1 MGLSRKHYYVL
12 FALVLLTT
20 IGCSIQ
26 ETRLLKLTSET
37 PLEEKRLLFP
47 VGTGVDDLDLSSLEQ
62 EEAKEKLLN
71 WAKDK
76 LEEKLIIVYNETE
89 KSIKVS
95 DLGITL
101 DMDKTWE
108 SVLANPGQKVS
119 SILAIDY
126 LKANEVIEEEFAF
139 LNRSPVD
146 ATFKIENDQFLI
158 TPAVP
163 GESINMDLFFQELKK
178 ESLGNLPKRLTLKS
192 MVIPAAVTTESLQ
205 ALAFEGVIAEYTTQ
219 YDVSDK
225 NRTAN
230 LIKAAQKMDKTLLK
244 PGDTF
249 SFNETIGPRTAET
262 GFKDAYIVINNE
274 YVKGIGGGICQ
285 VSSTLYNVALLANL
299 TIVERHPH
307 ALVVGYIPLGQDATV
322 NYPNLDLK
330 LRNDT
335 HSYIY
340 FRTKVEN
347 GKLTIKAFGK
357 PIGEK
362 VRLVKEIEKE
372 IDYNTIRKL
381 DPDLLPGT
389 VIQQQKG
396 SKGYIVKTWKIVTD
410 ANGKETK
417 QLLSRDSYAPTHRIL
432 RIGAD

>member
-1 MGLSRKHYYVL
+1 
-12 FALVLLTT
+12 
-20 IGCSIQ
+20 
-26 ETRLLKLTSET
+26 
-37 PLEEKRLLFP
+37 
-47 VGTGVDDLDLSSLEQ
+47 
-62 EEAKEKLLN
+62 
-71 WAKDK
+71 
-76 LEEKLIIVYNETE
+76 
-89 KSIKVS
+89 
-95 DLGITL
+95 
-101 DMDKTWE
+101 MDKTWE

-357 PIGEK
+357 PKGEK

>member
-1 MGLSRKHYYVL
+1 
-12 FALVLLTT
+12 
-20 IGCSIQ
+20 
-26 ETRLLKLTSET
+26 
-37 PLEEKRLLFP
+37 
-47 VGTGVDDLDLSSLEQ
+47 
-62 EEAKEKLLN
+62 
-71 WAKDK
+71 
-76 LEEKLIIVYNETE
+76 
-89 KSIKVS
+89 
-95 DLGITL
+95 
-101 DMDKTWE
+101 
-108 SVLANPGQKVS
+108 
-119 SILAIDY
+119 
-126 LKANEVIEEEFAF
+126 
-139 LNRSPVD
+139 
-146 ATFKIENDQFLI
+146 
-158 TPAVP
+158 
-163 GESINMDLFFQELKK
+163 MDLFFQELKK

-322 NYPNLDLK
+322 NYSNLDLK

-357 PIGEK
+357 PKGEK